1 MVVGT
6 GRKGEK
12 QAVAR
17 FGWSGT
23 WGWGGGG
30 YLWDGGRMTGID
42 AAFLPPLSPPG
53 AIRPAKQVLQS

>member
-30 YLWDGGRMTGID
+30 G
-42 AAFLPPLSPPG
+42 LSLG
-53 AIRPAKQVLQS
+53 WWEDDWN

>member
-30 YLWDGGRMTGID
+30 GGGEVISGMVG
-42 AAFLPPLSPPG
+42 G
-53 AIRPAKQVLQS
+53 